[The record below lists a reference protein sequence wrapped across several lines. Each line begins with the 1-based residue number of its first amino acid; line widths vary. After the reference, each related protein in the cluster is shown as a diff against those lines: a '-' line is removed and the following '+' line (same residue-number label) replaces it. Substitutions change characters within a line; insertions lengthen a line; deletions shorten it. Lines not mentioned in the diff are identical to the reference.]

1 MSDFCIN
8 VTKGIPTLNNKRKF
22 LDYSRSRSTIADFFD
37 GGKQMIEECKA
48 TP

>member
-8 VTKGIPTLNNKRKF
+8 VTKGIPTLNNKRRF
-22 LDYSRSRSTIADFFD
+22 LDYSRILSTNAGFID
-37 GGKQMIEECKA
+37 GGKQTIDECKP